1 MDRKR
6 FLENIFNGIIVGFIS
21 VSLCAGSIIKNE
33 FEKMSGI
40 DKNPVEVLKE
50 IYKEVKKLEDSND
63 KEFLKREFFLDLDH
77 CPANREEHLVVL
89 IHKVDDRE
97 KMIVQVTYLKPT
109 KKDRLINIAKD
120 TMSLSCFV
128 EEDKIKIEKS
138 DYKDNEIKYV
148 LKEILQGIREEKKLL
163 KLIEQKKL
171 FTLDY
176 HL

>member
-1 MDRKR
+1 MNRKR
-6 FLENIFNGIIVGFIS
+6 FLKNIFKGIIVGFIL
-21 VSLCAGSIIKNE
+21 VPICAESTIWKTYERI
-33 FEKMSGI
+33 SGI
-40 DKNPVEVLKE
+40 EKNPAEVLKE
-50 IYKEVKKLEDSND
+50 IYKEVKELGDSND

-89 IHKVDDRE
+89 IHTADDRK
-97 KMIVQVTYLKPT
+97 KMIVQVTYFEPT
-109 KKDRLINIAKD
+109 RKDSLINIAKD
-120 TMSLSCFV
+120 TMSISCFI

-138 DYKDNEIKYV
+138 DYKDNEIKYL

-176 HL
+176 RL